1 MRVPIDDVTCMVLRV
16 RWNPEEPLAD
26 EFREAHNA
34 WLVPE
39 KLPGTYKPVANKAN
53 DYLVDREM
61 QRNYNFSGL
70 NNFPLQ
76 DICQIE
82 DQGGPIMDRTRE
94 RLTSQDTLNIH
105 IRHQLINA
113 ARNLQEGIEPPAP
126 HRPEL
131 FKVRSGNV
139 KASKDKPMME
149 VLREALKD
157 LVPAS

>member
-1 MRVPIDDVTCMVLRV
+1 
-16 RWNPEEPLAD
+16 
-26 EFREAHNA
+26 
-34 WLVPE
+34 
-39 KLPGTYKPVANKAN
+39 
-53 DYLVDREM
+53 M
-61 QRNYNFSGL
+61 QRSYNYSGL

-113 ARNLQEGIEPPAP
+113 ARDLLEGKEPAAP

-131 FKVRSGNV
+131 FNVRDGNV
-139 KASKDKPMME
+139 KAPKDKPMMA
-149 VLREALKD
+149 VLQEALKD